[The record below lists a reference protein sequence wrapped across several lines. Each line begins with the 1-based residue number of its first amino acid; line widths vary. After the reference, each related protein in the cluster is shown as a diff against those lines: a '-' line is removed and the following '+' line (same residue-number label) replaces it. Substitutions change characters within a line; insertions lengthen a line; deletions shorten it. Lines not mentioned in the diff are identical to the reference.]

1 MLPGLDTRTGALP
14 LGRFGATLD
23 QIKRDF
29 VDADYF
35 SASST
40 RKQIWQDFWSATA
53 GLRSVVPVISVW
65 VGGSF
70 LTDKLDPD
78 DIDLVYWCQDNL
90 VNQVADPRDR
100 ELLQLFADNL
110 VRRATGLRVDTRYCQ
125 WHLYPEADRSSCLEH
140 QAYVTARG
148 YWDDFWMRRRA
159 GTKDAPPQ
167 LADALPKRGYFEV
180 ELDGFHGI

>member
-14 LGRFGATLD
+14 LGRFGVTLD
-23 QIKRDF
+23 EIKRDF
-29 VDADYF
+29 VDADRF
-35 SASST
+35 SNSIT

-78 DIDLVYWCQDNL
+78 DIDLVYWCQDTL
-90 VNQVADPRDR
+90 VNQVSDPQDR
-100 ELLQLFADNL
+100 ELLQLFATNQ
-110 VRRATGLRVDTRYCQ
+110 VRAKTGLRVDTRYCQ
-125 WHLYPEADRSSCLEH
+125 WYLFPEADRSTCLEH
-140 QAYVTARG
+140 QQYVYQRG
-148 YWDDFWMRRRA
+148 FWDDFWMRRRTGA
-159 GTKDAPPQ
+159 KGDPPQ